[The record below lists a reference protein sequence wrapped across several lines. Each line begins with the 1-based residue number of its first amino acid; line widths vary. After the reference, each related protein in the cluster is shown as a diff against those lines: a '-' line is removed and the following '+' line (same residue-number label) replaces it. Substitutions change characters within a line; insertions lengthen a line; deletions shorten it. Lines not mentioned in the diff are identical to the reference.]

1 MLVIL
6 GVVVVIFL
14 LFNVL
19 PADPARMM
27 LDKREDSEQLNEIKK
42 KYALDQPVFIQFLYY
57 INDLSFISVLENTD
71 IDNYT
76 YAKQNKYKFFKIF
89 DIPKQ

>member
-27 LDKREDSEQLNEIKK
+27 LDKEGLEQLNDKKEICSRS
-42 KYALDQPVFIQFLYY
+42 ACIHTVLYY
-57 INDLSFISVLENTD
+57 INDLSFYLRLEN
-71 IDNYT
+71 N
-76 YAKQNKYKFFKIF
+76 NKHR
-89 DIPKQ
+89 